1 MLSKITNQLQRKKP
15 LKLMTHVVAGY
26 PDMATTVQTVK
37 LMEQCGVDIIE
48 IQLPFTD
55 PIADGPTILKACQKS
70 LDKGT
75 TVNHCFD
82 LLDALQD
89 VHIPLLFMTYFNIPY
104 RFGIEK
110 FINLAAK
117 KKLCGLIVPDIPFDE
132 PEGSFFKKTVAAGLA
147 PVMVVSPTTA
157 KKRLETI
164 TRHGRGFIYT
174 TLKTGITGA
183 SASISREGLDFIN
196 YLKKKS
202 SLPIAAG
209 FGISTTEHLQLLKG
223 KIDMAI
229 IGSKLINDFNKGGLS
244 AVAAFLKSCRRVCEA
259 R

>member
-89 VHIPLLFMTYFNIPY
+89 VHIP
-104 RFGIEK
+104 
-110 FINLAAK
+110 
-117 KKLCGLIVPDIPFDE
+117 
-132 PEGSFFKKTVAAGLA
+132 
-147 PVMVVSPTTA
+147 
-157 KKRLETI
+157 
-164 TRHGRGFIYT
+164 
-174 TLKTGITGA
+174 
-183 SASISREGLDFIN
+183 
-196 YLKKKS
+196 
-202 SLPIAAG
+202 
-209 FGISTTEHLQLLKG
+209 
-223 KIDMAI
+223 
-229 IGSKLINDFNKGGLS
+229 
-244 AVAAFLKSCRRVCEA
+244 
-259 R
+259 